1 MDVEGKVSLHQ
12 LTNLLESVVEEQSD
26 GKLTIK
32 LKKEGL
38 LLQRSDIGI
47 VIFAVQI
54 KPLPLLLLLS
64 PSPLPPPPI
73 SHLSP
78 FASPSLGFLYSIL
91 NLFKRFEVLQYEGK

>member
-64 PSPLPPPPI
+64 PSPLPPLPSPI
-73 SHLSP
+73 SPPRFPLLRLSL
-78 FASPSLGFLYSIL
+78 FYRKSL
-91 NLFKRFEVLQYEGK
+91 

>member
-64 PSPLPPPPI
+64 PVDNTQD
-73 SHLSP
+73 
-78 FASPSLGFLYSIL
+78 F
-91 NLFKRFEVLQYEGK
+91 R

>member
-64 PSPLPPPPI
+64 PSPLPP
-73 SHLSP
+73 SHLPSLP
-78 FASPSLGFLYSIL
+78 LASPSLGFLYSIV
-91 NLFKRFEVLQYEGK
+91 NLFEVLQYEGK